1 MNMRRTLHALF
12 CGGCCVIAATTF
24 AQTSSTETPQQQTEQ
39 LMRELERARRE
50 IEKAA
55 QEMAGLYVQQA
66 SEFSAD
72 IKQDFDAFLARSFL
86 GVVIEDTELGAR
98 VTAVTPNG
106 PAASAGVLVGDT
118 IVTIDGIDL
127 TRQPGQPPSAPERM
141 LTQMQRAAPGGTVN
155 LRVLRGG
162 DYRDVAV
169 AIPGDGRG
177 WFNFEM
183 PPGWLDSMNSW
194 TSAMF
199 VRTQPWSDFE
209 FVALTPELGE
219 YFGTDKGLLVVRAP
233 DGDALGFRDGDVIL
247 DIGGREPQ
255 SPEHALRI
263 LGSFEPGESLRV
275 SIMRKQVRQTLEI
288 KIPGEA
294 ADGAWTSR
302 LPPAQ

>member
-1 MNMRRTLHALF
+1 MRRTLCALL
-12 CGGCCVIAATTF
+12 CGGCCAIAATAF
-24 AQTSSTETPQQQTEQ
+24 AQTSPNGTPQQQTEQ

-72 IKQDFDAFLARSFL
+72 IKQDYDAFVARSFL
-86 GVVIEDTELGAR
+86 GLVIEDTELGAR

-127 TRQPGQPPSAPERM
+127 TRQRGQPPSAPEKM
-141 LTQMQRAAPGGTVN
+141 LTQIQRAAPGETFK

-162 DYRDVAV
+162 DYREFAV
-169 AIPGDGRG
+169 PAEGRR
-177 WFNFEM
+177 WFSYEM
-183 PPGWLDSMNSW
+183 PQVWVDGDWNPW
-194 TSAMF
+194 TTMF
-199 VRTQPWSDFE
+199 ARSQPWSDFE

-233 DGDALGFRDGDVIL
+233 DGDTFGFRDGDVIL

-275 SIMRKQVRQTLEI
+275 SIMRKRVRETLEI

-294 ADGAWTSR
+294 TPDSA
-302 LPPAQ
+302 